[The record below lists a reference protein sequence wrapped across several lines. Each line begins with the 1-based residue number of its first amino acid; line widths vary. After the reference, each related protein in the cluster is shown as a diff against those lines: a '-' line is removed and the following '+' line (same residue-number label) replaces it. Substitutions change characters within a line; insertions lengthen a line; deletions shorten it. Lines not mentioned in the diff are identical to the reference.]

1 MTELQA
7 GKCPLQPDWLEMI
20 PNDMFVKKSTLR
32 EHLASTCD
40 MQRVGVEAHYN
51 AQILKI
57 DEANLEAN

>member
-7 GKCPLQPDWLEMI
+7 GKCPLQPDWLETI
-20 PNDMFVKKSTLR
+20 PDDMFKQKATLR
-32 EHLASTCD
+32 EYLASATD

-51 AQILKI
+51 AQIIKI